1 MLCIHTEHILTQ
13 YKLYVC
19 MCVCAHIY
27 MHTHINT
34 LKDACC
40 AVKCMETARMYART
54 VLFWRWHHFCLAEKL
69 TVESNWLMFVWFCVC
84 RSHPISGILLIFLS
98 FSSLFPHSSPH
109 PGTGESGKS
118 TFIKQ
123 MRIIHGS
130 GYNETDRMSFTK
142 LVYQNI
148 FIAIQ
153 ALINAMRTLQIDYID
168 GQNIVS
174 SE

>member
-1 MLCIHTEHILTQ
+1 MQTHQHTPKTHAA
-13 YKLYVC
+13 VC
-19 MCVCAHIY
+19 THAV
-27 MHTHINT
+27 HTHT
-34 LKDACC
+34 H
-40 AVKCMETARMYART
+40 THT
-54 VLFWRWHHFCLAEKL
+54 GLFLRWHHFCLAEKAYRGKQL
-69 TVESNWLMFVWFCVC
+69 IDVCLIFVC

-98 FSSLFPHSSPH
+98 YSSLFPHSSPH

-130 GYNETDRMSFTK
+130 GYNETDRRSFTK

-168 GQNIVS
+168 SQNIVS
-174 SE
+174 REYIL

>member
-1 MLCIHTEHILTQ
+1 
-13 YKLYVC
+13 
-19 MCVCAHIY
+19 
-27 MHTHINT
+27 
-34 LKDACC
+34 
-40 AVKCMETARMYART
+40 
-54 VLFWRWHHFCLAEKL
+54 
-69 TVESNWLMFVWFCVC
+69 
-84 RSHPISGILLIFLS
+84 
-98 FSSLFPHSSPH
+98 
-109 PGTGESGKS
+109 
-118 TFIKQ
+118 